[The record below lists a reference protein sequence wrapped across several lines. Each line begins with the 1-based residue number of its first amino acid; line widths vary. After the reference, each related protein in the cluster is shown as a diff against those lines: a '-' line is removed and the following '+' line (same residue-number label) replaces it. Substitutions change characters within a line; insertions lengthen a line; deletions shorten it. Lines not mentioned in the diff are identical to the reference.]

1 MRTSVIKHIKC
12 LVIFV
17 TVITIYNNK
26 ALAQP
31 DSLFEPPKQSLTSV
45 TLKAGPI
52 RSDIYSFEKDE
63 LNDVHI
69 ESKRGFSAGMSLCLG
84 ISQVFAIQPE
94 IMYSIK
100 GAKALKLD
108 GGITREQYDLE
119 LHYVEVP
126 ILFKFVAPIGGA
138 VRGNIY
144 FGPFGALNVEN
155 KSRLHRVI
163 TGTNT
168 VVSDE
173 VPTEF
178 NVNFIPFDAGGILG
192 GGMSFRLLGTELM
205 FDARCSLS
213 AVPLTEDGEVHN
225 RTFSLMLGI
234 TF

>member
-1 MRTSVIKHIKC
+1 MKHIQFLAILTAIITC
-12 LVIFV
+12 YSN
-17 TVITIYNNK
+17 TVF
-26 ALAQP
+26 AQP

-52 RSDIYSFEKDE
+52 RSDIYSFEKGE
-63 LNDVHI
+63 LNDVFI
-69 ESKRGFSAGMSLCLG
+69 ESRTGFSAGMSLCLG

-108 GGITREQYDLE
+108 GGATREQYDLE
-119 LHYVEVP
+119 LHYVEIP
-126 ILFKFVAPIGGA
+126 ILFKFVAPIGEA

-144 FGPFGALNVEN
+144 FGPFGVVNVEN
-155 KSRLHRVI
+155 KSRLHKVI
-163 TGTNT
+163 AGTNT

-178 NVNFIPFDAGGILG
+178 NDNFIPFDAGGIIG

-205 FDARCSLS
+205 IDARCSLS

>member
-1 MRTSVIKHIKC
+1 MKYIQFIVILIIIITC
-12 LVIFV
+12 ENLAIYGQSETLV
-17 TVITIYNNK
+17 
-26 ALAQP
+26 
-31 DSLFEPPKQSLTSV
+31 EPPKQSLTSV

-63 LNDVHI
+63 LDDVSI
-69 ESKRGFSAGMSLCLG
+69 ESRSGFSAGMSLCLG

-108 GGITREQYDLE
+108 GGTIREYYDLE
-119 LHYVEVP
+119 LHYVEIP
-126 ILFKFVAPIGGA
+126 ILFKFVAPIGGT

-144 FGPFGALNVEN
+144 FGPFGAVNIEN

-163 TGTNT
+163 AETNT
-168 VVSDE
+168 VVADE

-178 NVNFIPFDAGGILG
+178 NDRFIPFDAGGMLG

-205 FDARCSLS
+205 IDARCSLS
-213 AVPLTEDGEVHN
+213 AVSLTKGDEVHN
-225 RTFSLMLGI
+225 RTFSLMIGI